1 MSIETIN
8 KIEAEFKNL
17 GFEKQ
22 RAKGKRVYIQTD
34 ALIKDCVIT
43 FSIDFNKSLNCY
55 NVSGL
60 VLLDNV
66 QIFKDKRTTSEADF
80 DKFVEN
86 VKNNMMYSYHKRI
99 ETLVQKAG
107 SSISDYKAVQEVVS
121 KNIPLPEGYQAVAKD
136 CYKTSVGWRTIY
148 SVARML
154 KSSVKKYLL
163 IVDSKGPIELGAYV
177 GRTKHYSEEIL
188 ELLVSDYGWVWGSND
203 HISAVKDVGGGTV
216 GGQLNPNGA
225 RKVYASFDETGRYLK
240 LQHGFDDIFD
250 LDCRGHSVEDA
261 AKLFSN
267 NTNNW
272 ADNKIVPTKGINIP
286 DSNIGR
292 TWNSIWGT
300 QKIIGIYGGN
310 LYEVRT
316 IGLDS
321 VRRYP
326 IKDIEQII
334 KKDEYR
340 LTPEYEKE
348 KKDDAEI
355 SKLKQERKDKQ
366 DALRAKAEAEIAEYC
381 IYKGMAR
388 LPATKVRVTLLDMPI
403 NVKGKSYTRKDLIE
417 KEVAEGAS
425 VQDSYEGRRLVAKD
439 NSFWDQ
445 RTITKTGMDYAEY
458 LISKRDST
466 ADKPTNQDI
475 SGEEESHLFGKDGIT
490 ASSSKELLAKFKKL
504 CDNKQLV
511 IAHSGRYD
519 YTFKNGKLMK
529 VSNYGKTFDL
539 ASSSDRYEL
548 ESNFEQNTIRIELV
562 NSGYGLVKILY
573 TGKGYW

>member
-1 MSIETIN
+1 M
-8 KIEAEFKNL
+8 
-17 GFEKQ
+17 
-22 RAKGKRVYIQTD
+22 R
-34 ALIKDCVIT
+34 
-43 FSIDFNKSLNCY
+43 
-55 NVSGL
+55 
-60 VLLDNV
+60 
-66 QIFKDKRTTSEADF
+66 
-80 DKFVEN
+80 
-86 VKNNMMYSYHKRI
+86 
-99 ETLVQKAG
+99 
-107 SSISDYKAVQEVVS
+107 
-121 KNIPLPEGYQAVAKD
+121 
-136 CYKTSVGWRTIY
+136 
-148 SVARML
+148 
-154 KSSVKKYLL
+154 KK
-163 IVDSKGPIELGAYV
+163 
-177 GRTKHYSEEIL
+177 
-188 ELLVSDYGWVWGSND
+188 
-203 HISAVKDVGGGTV
+203 
-216 GGQLNPNGA
+216 
-225 RKVYASFDETGRYLK
+225 
-240 LQHGFDDIFD
+240 
-250 LDCRGHSVEDA
+250 
-261 AKLFSN
+261 
-267 NTNNW
+267 
-272 ADNKIVPTKGINIP
+272 
-286 DSNIGR
+286 
-292 TWNSIWGT
+292 
-300 QKIIGIYGGN
+300 
-310 LYEVRT
+310 
-316 IGLDS
+316 
-321 VRRYP
+321 
-326 IKDIEQII
+326 
-334 KKDEYR
+334 
-340 LTPEYEKE
+340 

-511 IAHSGRYD
+511 IAHSGRNY